1 MTIVN
6 FETMEGAQVLVAL
19 GDPQRLPLQVRHDL
33 VASGIEVVEAGSGP
47 EVLQRFRTDVP
58 SCSLIDLLLPP
69 SGGLDTL
76 AELLRRRPAA
86 PVLMFG
92 EAPSSRIAIEAMRL
106 GAKDLL
112 DLPVD
117 PLLLQTRVLQLLSR
131 DRQAIAAERACADR
145 RRRIAALSRRERQVL
160 ELVLQGL
167 SNKETAR
174 VLEVS
179 PKAIEIYRA
188 GMMRKLGHRSSVV
201 MAAWVSQCPDCVASL
216 FPSDIPMPGQNETG
230 ISPHISVNARK

>member
-1 MTIVN
+1 MAMEV
-6 FETMEGAQVLVAL
+6 FETAEGAQVLAAL
-19 GDPQRLPLQVRHDL
+19 GDPQWLPPQVRRDL
-33 VASGIEVVEAGSGP
+33 AAAGIDLIEVTSGP
-47 EVLQRFRTDVP
+47 EALQHFRTDVP

-76 AELLRRRPAA
+76 AELLQRRPTA
-86 PVLMFG
+86 PILMLG
-92 EAPSSRIAIEAMRL
+92 EAPSSRVAIEAMRL

-117 PLLLQTRVLQLLSR
+117 PLLLQTRILQLLSR
-131 DRQAIAAERACADR
+131 DRQAIAAERVCADR
-145 RRRIAALSRRERQVL
+145 RQRIATLSRRERQVL

-188 GMMRKLGHRSSVV
+188 GMMRKLGQRSSVV
-201 MAAWVSQCPDCVASL
+201 MAAWVSQCPECVAAT
-216 FPSDIPMPGQNETG
+216 FPSDPSTLEM
-230 ISPHISVNARK
+230 SKVLSLSRSVLQSGK